1 MSIHSYKD
9 LNIETKAAKGSILL
23 YELSMKFQRVAFL
36 GSTLPLIRA
45 SICKLLYQTRIVR
58 ITSTKHAAQAVHP
71 SDGDLQV
78 VKRNTENP
86 VSFMRIK
93 LQHGSFN
100 PNKAATIEKII
111 KCLIKPFIFSSIKL
125 IQHTNNPQLTTF
137 YYVKY

>member
-9 LNIETKAAKGSILL
+9 LNIETKAAKGLILL
-23 YELSMKFQRVAFL
+23 YELSVKFRMVAFW

-45 SICKLLYQTRIVR
+45 FICKLLYQTRIVR

-78 VKRNTENP
+78 VKRNIESP
-86 VSFMRIK
+86 VSFMRMK

-100 PNKAATIEKII
+100 PNKAMKIEKLV
-111 KCLIKPFIFSSIKL
+111 KCPIKPIHYLFNKIDTAHQQPSTYNFL
-125 IQHTNNPQLTTF
+125 LC
-137 YYVKY
+137 